1 MESFVRANNARYRRI
16 LYPTIGSRIATSRYN
31 NTVDRFRYC
40 REEKVGGLSDDL
52 ARFIVRRKRNDLAF
66 MWKILRIVADSN
78 LC

>member
-1 MESFVRANNARYRRI
+1 MESFVRPNNARYRRI

-40 REEKVGGLSDDL
+40 CEEKAGGLSDDL

-66 MWKILRIVADSN
+66 M
-78 LC
+78 